1 MRTAATNHGGASNGA
16 RCLGAVIALVGVLSG
31 VCVLGGAF
39 AGAYFFGKSRGQRET
54 LHAGRD
60 PEVMARLARVEQ
72 IVESTAIEIER
83 ISEGQR
89 FTTRLLSEKN
99 PFES

>member
-1 MRTAATNHGGASNGA
+1 MGPGD
-16 RCLGAVIALVGVLSG
+16 LGIVIALIGVVSG
-31 VCVLGGAF
+31 VCVLAGAF
-39 AGAYFFGKSRGQRET
+39 AGAYFFGKSKGQRET
-54 LHAGRD
+54 LHAARD

-89 FTTRLLSEKN
+89 FTTRLLSEQKS
-99 PFES
+99 FER

>member
-1 MRTAATNHGGASNGA
+1 MGAGD
-16 RCLGAVIALVGVLSG
+16 LGAVIALVGVFSG
-31 VCVLGGAF
+31 VCVLAGAF
-39 AGAYFFGKSRGQRET
+39 AGAYFFGKSKAQREAI
-54 LHAGRD
+54 HASRD

-89 FTTRLLSEKN
+89 FTTRLLSEKKS
-99 PFES
+99 FES

>member
-1 MRTAATNHGGASNGA
+1 MGPGD
-16 RCLGAVIALVGVLSG
+16 LGIVIAFIGVLSG
-31 VCVLGGAF
+31 VGVLAGAF
-39 AGAYFFGKSRGQRET
+39 AGAYFFGKSKAQRET
-54 LHAGRD
+54 LRAGRD

-89 FTTRLLSEKN
+89 FTTRLLSEKKS
-99 PFES
+99 FEP